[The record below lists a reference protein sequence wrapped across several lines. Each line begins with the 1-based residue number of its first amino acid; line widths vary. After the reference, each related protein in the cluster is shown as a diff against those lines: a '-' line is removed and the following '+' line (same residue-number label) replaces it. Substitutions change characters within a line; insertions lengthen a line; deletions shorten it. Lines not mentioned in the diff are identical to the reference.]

1 MISLFIHFLIGL
13 LASFIGSLP
22 FGVLNLTMVETVV
35 KRGDKAGR
43 NFAIGASII
52 EIIQAFI
59 AIWFLDWFVHNPNIE
74 SYIKIASVPI
84 LVILGIVFIIRD
96 PQCKLKAVEYKG
108 SPILK
113 SVYLSLLNPL
123 VIPFWV
129 FCAGYFH
136 STAWIEFGPD
146 QLILFIVGIGFGKYF
161 SLIAYGAVR
170 KQIVKRLDF
179 FNLCF
184 NRMIAIVFILL
195 GLIQLANLL
204 LF

>member
-1 MISLFIHFLIGL
+1 MISLFMHFLIGL
-13 LASFIGSLP
+13 IASFIGSLP

-35 KRGDKAGR
+35 KRGNKSGR
-43 NFAIGASII
+43 DFAIGASII

-59 AIWFLDWFVHNPNIE
+59 AIWFLDWFVHNPEVE
-74 SYIKIASVPI
+74 SNIKIAAVPI
-84 LVILGIVFIIRD
+84 LIILGIVFIIRD
-96 PQCKLKAVEYKG
+96 PHCKLQAVEYKG

-113 SVYLSLLNPL
+113 SIYLSLLNPL
-123 VIPFWV
+123 VIPFWI
-129 FCAGYFH
+129 FCSGYFH
-136 STAWIEFGPD
+136 SAAWIDFGPY
-146 QLILFIVGIGFGKYF
+146 QLILFIAGIGFGKYF

-195 GLIQLANLL
+195 GLIQAANLV
-204 LF
+204 FF